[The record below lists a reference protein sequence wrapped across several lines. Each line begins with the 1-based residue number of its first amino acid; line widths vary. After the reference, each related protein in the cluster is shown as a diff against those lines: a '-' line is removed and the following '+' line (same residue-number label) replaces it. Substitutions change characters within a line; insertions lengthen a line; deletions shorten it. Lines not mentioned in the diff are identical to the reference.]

1 VTTLPAWAVWT
12 LAFGSPAVTAV
23 IAVAG
28 EYYGRRGDVELETR
42 SKREEVL
49 RNLRWAAE
57 LAVSDDALKATL
69 GLEQL
74 QALRASQML
83 SPAEEEQVDA
93 ALHAAI
99 EGPRQA
105 ITRRAGTVEVVASGL
120 ATAGVP
126 GAAGDT
132 LVPSKGEAKRAE
144 TGI

>member
-1 VTTLPAWAVWT
+1 MTSLPAWAVWT
-12 LAFGSPAVTAV
+12 LAFGSPAATAA

-28 EYYGRRGDVELETR
+28 EYLSRRGDQELETR

-57 LAVSDDALKATL
+57 LAVSGDELKATL

-74 QALRASQML
+74 QALRSSQML

-99 EGPRQA
+99 EGPRLA
-105 ITRRAGTVEVVASGL
+105 IRRRAGDVEVVASGG
-120 ATAGVP
+120 A
-126 GAAGDT
+126 GAAGGA
-132 LVPSKGEAKRAE
+132 VPPEGQASRAE